1 MCDFFFF
8 SSRRRHTR
16 CALVTGVQTCAL
28 PISQWR
34 HRLIEPRLCESDD
47 IHITFDHD
55 HAPSPSRRGGGA
67 IEIIEGAPLVEKR
80 RIRRVQIFGL
90 TRAQYPPTK
99 SNHAPSCIADRNH
112 QSAAKPVIA
121 FAFAIWIDQEPR
133 FDEPQLAVALP
144 RFLHRIGSAS
154 CRKECVSTCRSRWSP
169 YHSKKKIIQPHPP
182 THIQ

>member
-1 MCDFFFF
+1 MI
-8 SSRRRHTR
+8 RRPPRSTR
-16 CALVTGVQTCAL
+16 TDTLFPYTTL
-28 PISQWR
+28 FRSR

-67 IEIIEGAPLVEKR
+67 IEIIEVAPLVEKR

-112 QSAAKPVIA
+112 QSAAKPVID

-133 FDEPQLAVALP
+133 FPQPQLALAPPPLFGP
-144 RFLHRIGSAS
+144 
-154 CRKECVSTCRSRWSP
+154 SP
-169 YHSKKKIIQPHPP
+169 PHGRQ
-182 THIQ
+182 H